1 MAKLEMLPIQ
11 GWSKWKDRCWDTNCK
26 CFSNY
31 CLGKGGISNIRP
43 YESSLNV
50 VSDNP
55 GQCYSIHSLTDS
67 HRICK
72 LTCMGFKYYT
82 FFPLQM
88 EFPYHFLVL
97 PFFFKT
103 QLCMFSSGSIFGFLF
118 ERYIPTVWILA
129 LYVCS
134 DVLTASLILWI
145 WNCLVP
151 CHVSYHWSENYDI
164 FSLAITVCMIY
175 WTEIDTPYI
184 FL

>member
-1 MAKLEMLPIQ
+1 MK
-11 GWSKWKDRCWDTNCK
+11 
-26 CFSNY
+26 
-31 CLGKGGISNIRP
+31 
-43 YESSLNV
+43 V
-50 VSDNP
+50 VSMWFQTIQDSAILFIVWLTHTGYVNWLVWVL
-55 GQCYSIHSLTDS
+55 SITH
-67 HRICK
+67 
-72 LTCMGFKYYT
+72 
-82 FFPLQM
+82 FFPYKWNSLII
-88 EFPYHFLVL
+88 FLVL